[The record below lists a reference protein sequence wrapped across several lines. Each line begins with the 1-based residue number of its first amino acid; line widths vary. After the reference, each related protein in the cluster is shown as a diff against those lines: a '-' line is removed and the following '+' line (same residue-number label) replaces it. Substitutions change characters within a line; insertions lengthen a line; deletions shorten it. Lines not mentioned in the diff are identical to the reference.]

1 MPEFLLTII
10 RSVLAFLL
18 LMVMARIMGKKQ
30 LSQLTFFDY
39 CVGITIGSI
48 AASMAID
55 QNIKISNGLVG
66 LIIMGLFPVLL
77 SFFGLR
83 SLKFRKL
90 TDGKPTVLIEDGKI
104 LENNLKKSKV
114 SIDELMLFLR
124 EKNVFK
130 VTDVEMAVIE
140 TNGQL
145 SVLKKSEQQP
155 LTPSQLGIT
164 VNKEHGPAIVVMD
177 GKLMDKSLQSLGYS
191 SEWLKGEIQKQ
202 GATDYEDVFLA
213 QIDSSGNVYADL
225 YNDDL
230 KQHKIKQKPLL
241 AASLKKVQADLET
254 YSLQTDNPE
263 AKKMYAQQSENLQQT
278 IDSIRPYLNEG

>member
-10 RSVLAFLL
+10 RSILAFLL

-30 LSQLTFFDY
+30 VSQLTFFDY

-48 AASMAID
+48 ASAMAID
-55 QNIKISNGLVG
+55 QNIKITNGLVG

-77 SFFGLR
+77 AYGSMK
-83 SLKFRKL
+83 SLKFRRL
-90 TDGKPTVLIEDGKI
+90 TDGKASVLIEDGKV
-104 LENNLKKSKV
+104 LEKNMKKSKMN
-114 SIDELMLFLR
+114 IDELMLFLR

-130 VTDVEMAVIE
+130 LSDVEMAVIE

-145 SVLKKSEQQP
+145 SVLKKSDQQP
-155 LTPSQLGIT
+155 LTAKQLGIT
-164 VNKEHGPAIVVMD
+164 VNMEQGPAIVIMD
-177 GKLMDKSLQSLGYS
+177 GKLMNKSLQSLGYS

-202 GATDYEDVFLA
+202 GATDYEDVFLG
-213 QIDSSGNVYADL
+213 QIDSSGNVYVDL

-230 KQHKIKQKPLL
+230 QQHKIKQKPLL

-254 YSLQTDNPE
+254 YSLQTENPE
-263 AKKMYAQQSENLQQT
+263 AKKMYSQQSDKLQQT
-278 IDSIRPYLNEG
+278 IDSILPYLKES